1 MHEFVACPSCGHSN
15 RMTARFCSRCG
26 SPAVY
31 TRPRERRFG
40 IRRAVIPV
48 AGVAAGGLLA
58 LGGWLAGWPP
68 AVFSAAPAPSPPP
81 AHSARQVAV
90 HPSQTAASQTAAAS
104 QSASAN
110 VTMSAPAPT
119 ASPSRTV
126 PTGPASTVEAYY
138 AAINAKNYRLAWKL
152 GGSSATTSYS
162 EFAAGFSTTS
172 KDAFTLISVS
182 GDVVTGR
189 LSALQSDGS
198 TQVYEGTYTV
208 SGNFITQFNVQQVS
222 S

>member
-1 MHEFVACPSCGHSN
+1 
-15 RMTARFCSRCG
+15 
-26 SPAVY
+26 
-31 TRPRERRFG
+31 
-40 IRRAVIPV
+40 
-48 AGVAAGGLLA
+48 VAALGLLA

-68 AVFSAAPAPSPPP
+68 AVFSAARAPSPGP
-81 AHSARQVAV
+81 AHTARQVPV
-90 HPSQTAASQTAAAS
+90 HPSETATASATAAAS
-104 QSASAN
+104 QSASAH
-110 VTMSAPAPT
+110 TPASAPAP
-119 ASPSRTV
+119 AVSPSSAA

-152 GGSSATTSYS
+152 GGSTTTASYA

-189 LSALQSDGS
+189 LSALQSDGT

-208 SGNFITQFNVQQVS
+208 SKNLITQFNVQQIS